1 MVHGRPRGSQPAS
14 QPACC
19 ARNPGMGAK
28 RVNGSGEG
36 GGGDSGLSMA
46 KTEAEAF

>member
-1 MVHGRPRGSQPAS
+1 MAGPGAAS

-28 RVNGSGEG
+28 RVNGSGDVG
-36 GGGDSGLSMA
+36 GCDSGLSMA